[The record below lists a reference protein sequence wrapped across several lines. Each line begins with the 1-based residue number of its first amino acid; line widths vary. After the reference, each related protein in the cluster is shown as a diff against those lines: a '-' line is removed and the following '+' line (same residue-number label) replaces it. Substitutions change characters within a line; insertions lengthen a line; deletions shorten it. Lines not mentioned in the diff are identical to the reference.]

1 VIDTSIRLPGASA
14 GSSLLLREVAQHAAL
29 VFAST
34 LAVQATTFVILA
46 SAALILPTEGF
57 ARLSLIVAATM
68 LANGL
73 FEFGLNLTST
83 KMYGDTRDEGFLRT
97 AFLIRLLCVPLGC
110 LLGLAVAVTWGATDI
125 GLGIGLGAALNLWNG
140 IRASDQARQDY
151 RSFVAASLSFAA
163 LRGLAG
169 LGTLC
174 ATRDPVLTA
183 VAIYALPIAGAAF
196 STSARYAVEAFT
208 EPRRPVRD
216 MFWYGTHV
224 YLTAMAFIAI
234 PYVPQFVVASRLDAI
249 AVGTYGLI
257 LTFTGPISM
266 LVYSLRS
273 VLLPKMLEDGSWF
286 EDMMWS
292 RHGFLAIAAFWAAL
306 MASGALLG
314 YGLEIFYAHK
324 FPEIRSTFIMFFIG
338 VSATAMIGLYS
349 LSVHT
354 LGMPQVSAVIG
365 VAKFAVLLVLLAFT
379 GSTLSEVIVLTAIV
393 MVAGEIVLVAL
404 LGARRYGLVL

>member
-1 VIDTSIRLPGASA
+1 MR
-14 GSSLLLREVAQHAAL
+14 SSSQTEDAAAPFVLREVAQYTAL

-34 LAVQATTFVILA
+34 LAIQATTFVILA
-46 SAALILPTEGF
+46 SAALVLATGDF

-73 FEFGLNLTST
+73 FELGLNLTST

-110 LLGLAVAVTWGATDI
+110 LLGLAFALGWGAADI

-140 IRASDQARQDY
+140 VRASDQAREDY

-169 LGTLC
+169 VGTLY
-174 ATRDPVLTA
+174 ATRAPVLTA
-183 VAIYALPIAGAAF
+183 IAIYGLPIAGAAF

-208 EPRRPVRD
+208 GPQRPVGD
-216 MFWYGTHV
+216 MLWYGTHV
-224 YLTAMAFIAI
+224 YLSALAFIAI
-234 PYVPQFVVASRLDAI
+234 PYVPQFVIASRLDAA

-257 LTFTGPISM
+257 LTFTGPISL

-273 VLLPKMLEDGSWF
+273 VLLPKMLGDGRF

-292 RHGFLAIAAFWAAL
+292 RRGLFTIVALWVAL
-306 MASGALLG
+306 MAGGALLG
-314 YGLEIFYAHK
+314 YGLEIFYGHK
-324 FPEIRSTFIMFFIG
+324 FPEIRSAFTVFFIG

-354 LGMPQVSAVIG
+354 LGMPQISAGVG
-365 VAKFAVLLVLLAFT
+365 VAKFTILLALMSFT
-379 GSTLSEVIVLTAIV
+379 GATLFEVIVLTTLV
-393 MVAGEIVLVAL
+393 MVAGEIALVAL
-404 LGARRYGLVL
+404 LGARRYGLAL